1 MGPLCFALTLH
12 PVVEQIKR
20 EVPELLINAWYLD
33 DGTLCGSLSDI
44 GSALAI
50 IESVG
55 PSRGLIL
62 NKSKSLLFVP
72 ADASPSN
79 HAVPPAVPICSD
91 GFELL
96 GSPIGP
102 SSYCESSVL
111 KRVNKIQEAL
121 INLRDLHDS
130 QMEAI
135 LLRSCLS
142 LPKIAFALRTC
153 APDLIRPALETF
165 DDTIREALSDQA
177 GCPLPDWSWL
187 PSSLGG
193 LNLRRAALHA
203 PAAYISS
210 LHRSEPLIS
219 DILGHSP
226 SPPALLPS
234 CVRDLGM
241 AASMPDWSSLQIIDV
256 PLRQRTLSRLID
268 EASFDYLI
276 ESAPGV
282 RSKALALSSALPHA
296 GDWLNVVPSSA
307 LGLHLLDQEFRPCLQ
322 YWLGLPIFAEGVRCP
337 VCRSVADPFGD
348 HHVGC
353 GGNGD
358 RIHRH
363 NSIRD
368 AIFSAAQ
375 TAALAP
381 RKELPSLVPCS
392 QSRPAD
398 IFLPNWER
406 GRAAALDVS
415 VISTLQRLTLS
426 GAASVQGHAL
436 RVGEERKMALHAAS
450 CRAVGVSFVP
460 LLVESLGGW
469 SDLAAKTLSS
479 IGRLLGQ
486 RLGIPPSETTRHLF
500 QRCAIS
506 LWRGNATLWLHRCPT
521 PTPPPHIDSI
531 I

>member
-1 MGPLCFALTLH
+1 M
-12 PVVEQIKR
+12 
-20 EVPELLINAWYLD
+20 
-33 DGTLCGSLSDI
+33 
-44 GSALAI
+44 
-50 IESVG
+50 
-55 PSRGLIL
+55 
-62 NKSKSLLFVP
+62 KS
-72 ADASPSN
+72 
-79 HAVPPAVPICSD
+79 
-91 GFELL
+91 
-96 GSPIGP
+96 
-102 SSYCESSVL
+102 
-111 KRVNKIQEAL
+111 VNKIQDAL

-187 PSSLGG
+187 KASLPSSLGG

-210 LHRSEPLIS
+210 LHQSEPLIS

-234 CVRDLGM
+234 CVRALGM
-241 AASMPDWSSLQIIDV
+241 AASMPDWSSPQRIDV

-268 EASFDYLI
+268 EASFDVLI
-276 ESAPGV
+276 ESSPGV

-322 YWLGLPIFAEGVRCP
+322 YWLGLPIFVEGVRCP

-375 TAALAP
+375 TATLAP
-381 RKELPSLVPCS
+381 RKKLLYIFCALLPMSPCWHLPPRSSSRVWRLRYFHSATAYLEWCSQCPRARIESRRGEEDGPSCCLLPGCGSVVHPSLGPVCRRLERSRCQNPLQYSSVPRTAAGHTTLGNHPS
-392 QSRPAD
+392 PLPTVRYLPLERKYNSVASP
-398 IFLPNWER
+398 LPNASPARWQYYLAFLSFSFVFCCCFFIIYFLAFDVFCVFVLLVFCIVYCFWKKKKILER
-406 GRAAALDVS
+406 WAERYLLYAFSLSVVVHQAAILARQRSIGLANHAACVS
-415 VISTLQRLTLS
+415 V
-426 GAASVQGHAL
+426 AS
-436 RVGEERKMALHAAS
+436 
-450 CRAVGVSFVP
+450 
-460 LLVESLGGW
+460 
-469 SDLAAKTLSS
+469 
-479 IGRLLGQ
+479 
-486 RLGIPPSETTRHLF
+486 
-500 QRCAIS
+500 
-506 LWRGNATLWLHRCPT
+506 
-521 PTPPPHIDSI
+521 
-531 I
+531 